1 MWHKICPRFS
11 LIIPNFLLIL
21 IPTFFHIFPIVF
33 FSRMVNS
40 LSSLKTVATL
50 YFNSTSNTDYDFFPT
65 LHPVSFKQPRYYS
78 NRLPCFA
85 TNKEG
90 SAVLI
95 NAKRSTKKKSWKQ
108 KKNTT
113 LRNDI
118 FPERS
123 FYEKYFHVWAL
134 ENLIF
139 AGKHFLGWHFLLFLS
154 RTSSCARVPQVI
166 WSWEISILIYLLE
179 PPNL

>member
-1 MWHKICPRFS
+1 
-11 LIIPNFLLIL
+11 
-21 IPTFFHIFPIVF
+21 
-33 FSRMVNS
+33 MVNS
-40 LSSLKTVATL
+40 LLSLKTVATL

-95 NAKRSTKKKSWKQ
+95 NAKRSTKKKKLKTK

-123 FYEKYFHVWAL
+123 FYEKYFHV
-134 ENLIF
+134 
-139 AGKHFLGWHFLLFLS
+139 
-154 RTSSCARVPQVI
+154 
-166 WSWEISILIYLLE
+166 
-179 PPNL
+179 

>member
-1 MWHKICPRFS
+1 
-11 LIIPNFLLIL
+11 
-21 IPTFFHIFPIVF
+21 
-33 FSRMVNS
+33 MVNS

-95 NAKRSTKKKSWKQ
+95 NAKRSTKKKKLKT
-108 KKNTT
+108 KKKKT
-113 LRNDI
+113 L
-118 FPERS
+118 P
-123 FYEKYFHVWAL
+123 
-134 ENLIF
+134 
-139 AGKHFLGWHFLLFLS
+139 
-154 RTSSCARVPQVI
+154 
-166 WSWEISILIYLLE
+166 
-179 PPNL
+179 